1 MSRRNPALSN
11 TRWQLGHPEF
21 VSKRGTEK
29 SDDLE
34 RKYFDFD
41 RKIVALALNT
51 LRGAVNQGATQMEMV
66 ADERMFEKSLSGTFS
81 RAAHH
86 LDQMERTLG
95 KLLNDVASAT
105 GYPRIAAASPL
116 GRAVVRRLPV
126 RQV

>member
-1 MSRRNPALSN
+1 MRRRNPALSN
-11 TRWQLGHPEF
+11 TLRPLGHPEF
-21 VSKRGTEK
+21 MSKRGTEN

-51 LRGAVNQGATQMEMV
+51 LRVAVNRGATQMEMV
-66 ADERMFEKSLSGTFS
+66 AEERMFEKSLSGTFS

-95 KLLNDVASAT
+95 KLLDDVASAT

-116 GRAVVRRLPV
+116 RQAVVRRLPV
-126 RQV
+126 RPV

>member
-1 MSRRNPALSN
+1 MSRRHPALSN
-11 TRWQLGHPEF
+11 TRCQLGHPEF
-21 VSKRGTEK
+21 MSKRGTEN

-41 RKIVALALNT
+41 RKIVALALST

-86 LDQMERTLG
+86 LDQMECTLR
-95 KLLNDVASAT
+95 KLLDDVASAT
-105 GYPRIAAASPL
+105 GYPRIAAASSP

-126 RQV
+126 RQA